1 MTVDQLIK
9 DLQKLS
15 QEGYGDLQVRVE
27 ADHGQTAMVP
37 CTPFKTFIE
46 EDTWMTN
53 EVHPNNVEDYH
64 IPVIILQAY

>member
-37 CTPFKTFIE
+37 STPFKSFIE
-46 EDTWMTN
+46 EDCWAGAQI
-53 EVHPNNVEDYH
+53 HSDDVEDCH
-64 IPVIILQAY
+64 IPVVILEAY